1 MKTDPVLA
9 GLDTRR
15 GRSTTGRTPS
25 AQPVPQNCLP
35 ADLVLTSLSVH
46 ADVLM
51 ALTSLSA
58 RADVLMAL
66 TSLSAHA
73 DVLMALAS
81 LSAHADVLMA
91 LASLS
96 ARADVLMAL
105 TSLSAR
111 AHVLMDTQAF
121 HQAEFC
127 SAWGLKVHGNALN
140 WML

>member
-58 RADVLMAL
+58 RA
-66 TSLSAHA
+66 
-73 DVLMALAS
+73 
-81 LSAHADVLMA
+81 
-91 LASLS
+91 
-96 ARADVLMAL
+96 
-105 TSLSAR
+105 
-111 AHVLMDTQAF
+111 HVLMDTQAF